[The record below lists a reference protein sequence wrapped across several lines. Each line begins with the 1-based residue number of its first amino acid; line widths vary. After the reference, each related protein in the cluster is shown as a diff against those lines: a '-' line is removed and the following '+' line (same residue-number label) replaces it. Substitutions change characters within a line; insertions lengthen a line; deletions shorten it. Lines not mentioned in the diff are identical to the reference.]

1 MQLAEIIQVKFY
13 GHIRNYKSEKVI
25 VIAGINQTKM
35 FQLKPE
41 LSLAKCFGDVQNY
54 WSGNFLLTLLEL
66 SKWKWSSQ
74 SWNYQRGNAIASV
87 DNFISDKVN
96 GWKSWNYPNENENV
110 TVLAGM

>member
-54 WSGNFLLTLLEL
+54 
-66 SKWKWSSQ
+66 
-74 SWNYQRGNAIASV
+74 
-87 DNFISDKVN
+87 
-96 GWKSWNYPNENENV
+96 
-110 TVLAGM
+110 